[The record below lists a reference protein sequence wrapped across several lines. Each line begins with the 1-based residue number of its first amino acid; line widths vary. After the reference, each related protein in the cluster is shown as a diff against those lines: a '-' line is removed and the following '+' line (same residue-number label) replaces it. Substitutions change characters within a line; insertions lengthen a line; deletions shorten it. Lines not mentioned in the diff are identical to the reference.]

1 MSVGNDGEL
10 VSGVS
15 RLNGTAVE
23 TERERISTIPQ
34 QFLWVKQNDIPKQ
47 DNGEMSGII
56 TPERSV

>member
-23 TERERISTIPQ
+23 TERERISTIPR
-34 QFLWVKQNDIPKQ
+34 QFLRVKQNDIPKQ
-47 DNGEMSGII
+47 DTGEMSGII